1 MKILIL
7 GSLTID
13 IIEGRL
19 TSGGPALYCSLAAE
33 LLGLDYFCCGIK
45 PKEYRWEVPRG
56 HFLQSDGPVFEHK
69 YESNSRISKLLRVPG
84 IYNSVLPNPAN
95 FDAVFINP
103 VYREFE
109 VKLMKSV
116 VNNARAVI
124 DAQGLVRIAR
134 DDRIEVT
141 TISKDE
147 FNIIESCWAIH
158 ISVDE
163 LPAFDVLPQK
173 PLTVITFGEN
183 GAKVRLGQREYYI
196 PAYRVDGNP
205 TGAGDFFMVAFIAE
219 YLRNKDLIEACLYA
233 ASLAS
238 LLVEGKIP
246 RSLSSVR
253 GMLKHLEPI
262 IKSRMNKLR
271 NGVRYRAL

>member
-1 MKILIL
+1 
-7 GSLTID
+7 
-13 IIEGRL
+13 
-19 TSGGPALYCSLAAE
+19 
-33 LLGLDYFCCGIK
+33 
-45 PKEYRWEVPRG
+45 
-56 HFLQSDGPVFEHK
+56 
-69 YESNSRISKLLRVPG
+69 
-84 IYNSVLPNPAN
+84 
-95 FDAVFINP
+95 
-103 VYREFE
+103 
-109 VKLMKSV
+109 
-116 VNNARAVI
+116 
-124 DAQGLVRIAR
+124 
-134 DDRIEVT
+134 
-141 TISKDE
+141 
-147 FNIIESCWAIH
+147 
-158 ISVDE
+158 
-163 LPAFDVLPQK
+163 
-173 PLTVITFGEN
+173 
-183 GAKVRLGQREYYI
+183 YI